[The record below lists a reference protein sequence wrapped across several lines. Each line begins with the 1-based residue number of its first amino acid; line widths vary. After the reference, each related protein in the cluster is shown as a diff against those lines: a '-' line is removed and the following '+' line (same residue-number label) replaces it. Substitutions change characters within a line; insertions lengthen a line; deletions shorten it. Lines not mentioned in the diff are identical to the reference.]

1 MKKLVSFGFRALFIL
16 LLHNI
21 ISLPFPGVASAQRD
35 MVPGLAVSDEEIIIE
50 ESQDKL
56 TLYWAGR
63 IAFVKPSQAPIS
75 VIVDSSLTPTG
86 KWQPLPSSRFRLISA
101 YKKGVN
107 QIYQKS
113 PVASISLP
121 ATPIGKTTQSALAA
135 LLEKDQVINVKI
147 ALKGTTVK
155 FGAKRMAERVS

>member
-1 MKKLVSFGFRALFIL
+1 
-16 LLHNI
+16 
-21 ISLPFPGVASAQRD
+21 

-101 YKKGVN
+101 YQKGVN
-107 QIYQKS
+107 SHIPKI
-113 PVASISLP
+113 ASGLHELACDSHRKDD
-121 ATPIGKTTQSALAA
+121 PIRACGSFGKRSGNQRQDCPQRNNAEVWGKTGS
-135 LLEKDQVINVKI
+135 
-147 ALKGTTVK
+147 
-155 FGAKRMAERVS
+155 